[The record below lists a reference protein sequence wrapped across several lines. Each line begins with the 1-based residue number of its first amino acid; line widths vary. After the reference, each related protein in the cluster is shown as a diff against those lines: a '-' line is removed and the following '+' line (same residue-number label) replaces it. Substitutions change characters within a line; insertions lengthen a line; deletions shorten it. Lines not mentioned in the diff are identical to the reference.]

1 LEGFARPSVT
11 ATSPSDATYAVVSI
25 NYSTTNTDVWLVL
38 DEALFEASA
47 YVNSYFDGDTGVT
60 SLTNL
65 LWEGGD
71 VNADAARS
79 HYYKNRGTIQG
90 RLISDLPN
98 YLTLGSQ
105 FQLLFAKP

>member
-1 LEGFARPSVT
+1 L
-11 ATSPSDATYAVVSI
+11 Y
-25 NYSTTNTDVWLVL
+25 LVL

-71 VNADAARS
+71 INADAARS